1 METGRLNIIKKV
13 DLSSIYQG
21 KKEIEEK
28 IRTAFT
34 FNSASLNNTLQHVR
48 EELISE
54 SSALYRDINQLSQT
68 VGGKSRQRRG
78 LFNIGG
84 EGLKFLFGT
93 MSNRDE
99 KQIAKSIAE
108 LENNQEQTMK
118 RIKTAVAV
126 MSNLNQAN
134 LVMRQN
140 QEKERATLNKVV
152 VELKNKIDAEKAEED
167 IQELHNSLSRWIY
180 SLRMEVKELH
190 DAMLFLKSGV
200 IDPFIVEEDEI
211 VNAMGRGAAG
221 YTIKQGGLEELFR
234 ASTLHSFMNETSKTI
249 YIIIGVPVLGNSSS
263 DLFSITRV
271 PQRAN
276 GKRIIIKEAKRYLLV
291 SEDKRNYW
299 IGDNFSHVKV
309 GDTIIGHQIPM
320 SSLNEGADCE
330 VTVFQF
336 GVDRGCVYHDWD
348 KQWEVEIITN
358 RGHLLVWFNIRQ
370 IWFEC
375 DKEKG
380 NLTISEPTL
389 IRIKDDCAVQGEG
402 FRIERTAVDSDIG
415 LEDLVIKIGCCT
427 DFDLDNNLGVTREKV
442 NTSYNLMNFTDM
454 DRQIRDL
461 QSTLYMVH
469 LAQYHPITLLGIPV
483 GVLVAVTAIIWVVWY
498 IRIRRARAVVDLALE
513 EAVVRNNLRNMG
525 LTQT

>member
-21 KKEIEEK
+21 RKEIEEK
-28 IRTAFT
+28 IHTAFT
-34 FNSASLNNTLQHVR
+34 FNSASLNSTLQHVR
-48 EELISE
+48 EELINE

-68 VGGKSRQRRG
+68 VGGKSRKRRG

-93 MSNRDE
+93 MSSRDE
-99 KQIAKSIAE
+99 KQITKSIAE
-108 LENNQEQTMK
+108 LETNQEQTMK

-140 QEKERATLNKVV
+140 QEQERMTLNKVV
-152 VELKNKIDAEKAEED
+152 VELKNEIDAEKAED
-167 IQELHNSLSRWIY
+167 AIQELHNGLSRWIY

-200 IDPFIVEEDEI
+200 IDPFILEEDEI
-211 VNAMGRGAAG
+211 VNAMRRGNTG
-221 YTIKQGGLEELFR
+221 YTIKQGGLEELFK
-234 ASTLHSFMNETSKTI
+234 ASTLHSFMNETSQTI
-249 YIIIGVPVLGNSSS
+249 YIVIGVPVLDNPIS
-263 DLFSITRV
+263 DLFSITRI

-291 SEDKRNYW
+291 TEDKRSYW
-299 IGDNFSHVKV
+299 VGDNFSHVKV
-309 GDTIIGHQIPM
+309 GNTIIGHQIPM

-330 VTVFQF
+330 ATVFQF

-358 RGHLLVWFNIRQ
+358 RGNLLVWFDIRQ

-375 DKEKG
+375 KKERG

-389 IRIKDDCAVQGEG
+389 IRIKEDCAVQGEG

-427 DFDLDNNLGVTREKV
+427 DFDIDNNFGITQEKL
-442 NTSYNLMNFTDM
+442 NTTYDLMNFTDM
-454 DRQIRDL
+454 DRQIKDL
-461 QSTLYMVH
+461 QSTLYMVR
-469 LAQYHPITLLGIPV
+469 LSQYNPITLLGIPV
-483 GVLVAVTAIIWVVWY
+483 GVVVAVTTLVWVVWY

-513 EAVVRNNLRNMG
+513 EAVLRNNLRNTG
-525 LTQT
+525 FVHI